1 MCRLLGFSSK
11 NSSSIPQLLGQDLDN
26 FIALSEI
33 HCDGWGYSH
42 VEHASH
48 HAEKFREPIPAI
60 DSTHLTEQISA
71 PTDGALLHFRWAS
84 KGLDVKES
92 NTHPFTYKDI
102 TFIHNGSFK
111 PFDVLKPY
119 ISDEYLAR
127 AEGDTDSEL
136 YFLYLLTEIKKH
148 GFLPGIKSAL
158 TFIKDNIDH
167 SSANMMIMNKD
178 FFVTAARYNQ
188 DRIPD
193 LFKKDVDYY
202 ELRYK
207 EVDGAVLVASSGWN
221 QEGWTQ
227 LTNDSLLIVDRSDQ
241 SHSTLSI

>member
-1 MCRLLGFSSK
+1 MCRLLGFSSN
-11 NSSSIPQLLGQDLDN
+11 NSSTLPKLLGQDLDN
-26 FIALSEI
+26 FIALSQI
-33 HCDGWGYSH
+33 HCDGWGYAH
-42 VEHASH
+42 VEHSSH
-48 HAEKFREPIPAI
+48 HAENFREPISAI
-60 DSTHLTEQISA
+60 DSSHLTEQIST

-92 NTHPFTYKDI
+92 NTHPFTHEGI
-102 TFIHNGSFK
+102 TFIHNGSFS

-119 ISDEYLAR
+119 IAAEYLRGAQG
-127 AEGDTDSEL
+127 ETDSEL
-136 YFLYLLTEIKKH
+136 YFLYLLTEIKQH

-158 TFIKDNIDH
+158 TFIKERVDH

-178 FFVTAARYNQ
+178 FFVTACRYNQ

-193 LFKKDVDYY
+193 LFKKDIDYY

-221 QEGWTQ
+221 QKGWTK
-227 LTNDSLLIVDRSDQ
+227 LKTDSLLIVDRSNQ
-241 SHSTLSI
+241 SHSTLTI

>member
-1 MCRLLGFSSK
+1 V
-11 NSSSIPQLLGQDLDN
+11 
-26 FIALSEI
+26 ALSQI
-33 HCDGWGYSH
+33 HCDGWGYAH
-42 VEHASH
+42 IEHASTT
-48 HAEKFREPIPAI
+48 AEKFREPIPAI
-60 DSTHLTEQISA
+60 DSPHLTEQINT

-84 KGLDVKES
+84 KGLDVKEV

-102 TFIHNGSFK
+102 TFIHNGSFR
-111 PFDVLKPY
+111 PFDVLRPY

-158 TFIKDNIDH
+158 TFIKNNIDH

-178 FFVTAARYNQ
+178 FFVTACRYNQ

-193 LFKKDVDYY
+193 LFKKDLDYY

-241 SHSTLSI
+241 SHSTLTI